1 MTQPK
6 KSVALDPSI
15 IKSIVETDTYHALP
29 DDIKK
34 RFEATYRVMCELRE
48 ARLLKLLSKLVA
60 DANKGVFKSKQ
71 ERMRVYDEGNG
82 LCVEFA

>member
-34 RFEATYRVMCELRE
+34 RFEPTYRVMCELRE